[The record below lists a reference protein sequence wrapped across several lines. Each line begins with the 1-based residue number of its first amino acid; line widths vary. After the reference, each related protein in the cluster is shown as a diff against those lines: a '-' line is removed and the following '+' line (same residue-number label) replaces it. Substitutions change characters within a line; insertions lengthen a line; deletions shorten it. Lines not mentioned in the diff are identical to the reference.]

1 MIRVELLGTTFQ
13 VESDGSEEYLSS
25 LVEYLER
32 RVAEVQGMTETRDPL
47 KTAILAALLTADDL
61 FQARATGLPERD
73 AEEIS
78 RITHALIERI
88 DANLPRE

>member
-1 MIRVELLGTTFQ
+1 
-13 VESDGSEEYLSS
+13 
-25 LVEYLER
+25 
-32 RVAEVQGMTETRDPL
+32 MTETRDPL

-88 DANLPRE
+88 DANLPQE